1 VLYWV
6 MSAAFLLSPLLAGKN
21 LLRILLGEQVELPE
35 FAWKRLNWA
44 WVLFFAFMGVL
55 NLWVAFNFET
65 ATWVNF
71 KLFGGMG
78 LMFVFMLAQGFYL
91 TRHLKVEDQ

>member
-1 VLYWV
+1 
-6 MSAAFLLSPLLAGKN
+6 
-21 LLRILLGEQVELPE
+21 
-35 FAWKRLNWA
+35 
-44 WVLFFAFMGVL
+44 MGAL

-65 ATWVNF
+65 STWVNF

-91 TRHLKVEDQ
+91 SKHLKGSEE